1 MPTQFER
8 QPRPVI
14 DGQMASLGTG
24 YSSHARG
31 RVEKADED
39 GHKGRRDLS
48 DERRSDAEDEC
59 LLP

>member
-1 MPTQFER
+1 
-8 QPRPVI
+8 
-14 DGQMASLGTG
+14 MASLGTG

-48 DERRSDAEDEC
+48 DERRSDAEDEY